1 MKTIEFQV
9 ENIKCGGCAN
19 SIKSSLSKIEGVD
32 QINVDIEN
40 GVISTTAEDFVD
52 EVELRKVL
60 HTMGYT
66 APGEGGTI
74 DKAKSYVSCMI
85 GRIKS

>member
-1 MKTIEFQV
+1 MKTIEIYV

-19 SIKSSLSKIEGVD
+19 SIRSSLSKIEGVD

-40 GVISTTAEDFVD
+40 GVVSTIAEDFVD
-52 EVELRKVL
+52 EVQLRKVL
-60 HTMGYT
+60 HKMGYT
-66 APGEGGTI
+66 APGEGGSL

>member
-1 MKTIEFQV
+1 MKTIEIQV

-19 SIKSSLSKIEGVD
+19 SIRNSLSKIEGVN
-32 QINVDIEN
+32 QIDVNIEN
-40 GVISTTAEDFVD
+40 GVISTIVEDFVN
-52 EVELRKVL
+52 EEQLSKVL
-60 HTMGYT
+60 HKMGYT
-66 APGEGGTI
+66 APGEGGAL